1 VRVKIGLASNDNHFT
16 SARGCCRLSDYR
28 PATIT
33 TVTTSLAY
41 EVIYDAARLLFPGWP
56 VVALGAL
63 VAAVGAGIGAY
74 GRRRA
79 KGSPLPRMVATSA
92 IVFGA
97 SWALLVGGGLYAQH
111 AQLRDALNEGS
122 FVRVEGIVHD
132 RPPGGAND
140 QVGPS
145 WVVES
150 GEVAHWYRYDRS
162 PLSIGYRRTAPGT
175 GGLTDGARVRIA
187 DIGGR
192 IARVEVER

>member
-1 VRVKIGLASNDNHFT
+1 MQVEEPPSL
-16 SARGCCRLSDYR
+16 LS
-28 PATIT
+28 IT

-41 EVIYDAARLLFPGWP
+41 EVIYDAARLPFPGWP
-56 VVALGAL
+56 VAALGVL
-63 VAAVGAGIGAY
+63 VAAIGAGVGAY
-74 GRRRA
+74 VRRRG
-79 KGSPLPRMVATSA
+79 KESPMARILATSA

-111 AQLRDALNEGS
+111 AQLRDALGEGS

-132 RPPGGAND
+132 RPPGGASD

-150 GEVAHWYRYDRS
+150 GEIAHWYRYDRS
-162 PLSIGYRRTAPGT
+162 PLSVGYRRPGPGT
-175 GGLTDGARVRIA
+175 GGLTNGARVRIA